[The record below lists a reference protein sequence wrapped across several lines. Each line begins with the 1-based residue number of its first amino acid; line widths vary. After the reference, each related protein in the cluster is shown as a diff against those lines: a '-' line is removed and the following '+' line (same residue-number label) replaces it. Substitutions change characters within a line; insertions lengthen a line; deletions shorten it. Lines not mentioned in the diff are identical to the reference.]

1 MRGAS
6 EASAGGVVSYC
17 AVVAVAEE
25 GARLVRKYGV
35 CAQLLSLETPFL
47 ARRVAPLSASPWPR
61 AQQAHVLAVGKG
73 GVERDTMEREVFLR
87 WTRGAKRGA

>member
-47 ARRVAPLSASPWPR
+47 ARRFAPLSASP
-61 AQQAHVLAVGKG
+61 
-73 GVERDTMEREVFLR
+73 
-87 WTRGAKRGA
+87 